1 MMHEN
6 TVEKDLA
13 LVVALD
19 LPRQPVDLRELKAL
33 VDAAGGEVVGEMTQ
47 ARPTPDNALYF
58 GTGKAE
64 ELKDLALATN
74 ATVVIVDDELSPR
87 QIRNLEDKVD
97 LKVIDR
103 TQLILEI
110 FAQRAQTHEG
120 RLQVEIALLNY
131 SLPRL
136 TGKGAEMSRLGA
148 STPGARTRGAGESKL
163 ELERR
168 GIRDR
173 ISLLKVEA
181 KEVSRHRQ
189 LLREG
194 RTRRGYP
201 LVALVGYTN
210 AGKSS
215 LLNTLTEA
223 DAFAADMLFATLDP
237 TTRVLALADGR
248 EVALTDTVGF
258 ISRLPHMLVQAFH
271 ATLEEVQQADLL
283 VQVVDA
289 SNPEFLQQMA
299 SVADVLKELNCEDKP
314 QIVAYNKIDLVT
326 DPQVFLPERMRS
338 PCTLISA
345 KNGTGLEELKQ
356 LITENLPNL
365 PRRVTYLLPYDRGEV
380 AAWLHREGEV
390 GDQQYDAEG
399 IRITV
404 ELQDAKIRQVAKQFG
419 VRPLEGALEEPDAE

>member
-6 TVEKDLA
+6 SAEKDLA

-19 LPRQPVDLRELKAL
+19 LPGQRADLRELKAL

-47 ARPTPDNALYF
+47 ARSNPDNALYF

-64 ELKDLALATN
+64 ELKELALATN

-168 GIRDR
+168 SIRDR
-173 ISLLKVEA
+173 ISLLKGEA

-215 LLNTLTEA
+215 LLNALTEA

-248 EVALTDTVGF
+248 EIALTDTVGF

-271 ATLEEVQQADLL
+271 ATLEEVQQAAML

-289 SNPEFLQQMA
+289 SNPEFLQQMS
-299 SVADVLKELNCEDKP
+299 SVAEVLKELECENKP
-314 QIVAYNKIDLVT
+314 QIIAYNKIDLVN
-326 DPQVFLPERMRS
+326 DLEVFLPEKLRS
-338 PCTLISA
+338 PYALISA
-345 KNGTGLEELKQ
+345 KQGTGLDELKL
-356 LITENLPNL
+356 LITQNLPNL
-365 PRRVTYLLPYDRGEV
+365 PRKVTYLLPYDRGEV

-390 GDQQYDAEG
+390 GDQQYDPDG
-399 IRITV
+399 IRVTV
-404 ELQDAKIRQVAKQFG
+404 ELQEARIQQVAKQFG
-419 VRPLEGALEEPDAE
+419 VRPTEGAPEEPDAE

>member
-1 MMHEN
+1 MHEN
-6 TVEKDLA
+6 KQERDLA
-13 LVVALD
+13 VLVALD
-19 LPRQPVDLRELKAL
+19 LPGQAADLRELQAL
-33 VDAAGGEVVGEMTQ
+33 VEAAGGEVVGELVQ
-47 ARPTPDNALYF
+47 QRATPDNALYL
-58 GTGKAE
+58 GTGKTE
-64 ELKDLALATN
+64 ELKALALATG
-74 ATVVIVDDELSPR
+74 ATLAIFDDELSPR
-87 QIRNLEDKVD
+87 QIRNLEDKID

-168 GIRDR
+168 SIRDR
-173 ISLLKVEA
+173 ISQLRAEA

-189 LLREG
+189 LLRAG
-194 RTRRGYP
+194 RTRKGYP

-215 LLNTLTEA
+215 LLNTLTQAE
-223 DAFAADMLFATLDP
+223 AFAADMLFATLDP
-237 TTRVLALADGR
+237 TTRVLALTDGR
-248 EVALTDTVGF
+248 EIALTDTVGF

-289 SNPEFLQQMA
+289 SNPEMLQQMA
-299 SVADVLKELNCEDKP
+299 SVADVLKELKCEDKP
-314 QIVAYNKIDLVT
+314 QIIAYNKMDLVP
-326 DPQVFLPERMRS
+326 DQADFLPEKLRG
-338 PCTLISA
+338 PYVLISA
-345 KNGTGLEELKQ
+345 KENTGLEELKTMISR
-356 LITENLPNL
+356 LLPNL
-365 PRRVTYLLPYDRGEV
+365 PRQVVYLLPYERGEV

-390 GDQQYDAEG
+390 RNEQYEEAG
-399 IRITV
+399 IRVTV
-404 ELQDAKIRQVAKQFG
+404 ELQDAAIQQVAKQYG
-419 VRPLEGALEEPDAE
+419 IWPENETPEQSDAE